1 MPSTPIQPRG
11 VIGALP
17 LPCNFKNE
25 ILGSVPSIYTEVLV
39 LSEIFERK
47 FVENYIAVHC
57 TLEFLY
63 IVQ

>member
-1 MPSTPIQPRG
+1 MGS
-11 VIGALP
+11 P
-17 LPCNFKNE
+17 LNSNVPEGRSVPYLE
-25 ILGSVPSIYTEVLV
+25 ILGSVPSIYTEVLG